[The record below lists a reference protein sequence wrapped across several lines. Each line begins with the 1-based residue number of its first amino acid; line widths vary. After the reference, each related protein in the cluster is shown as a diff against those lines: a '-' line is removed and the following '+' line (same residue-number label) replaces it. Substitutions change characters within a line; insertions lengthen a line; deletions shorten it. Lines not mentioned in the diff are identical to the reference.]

1 MSEITDLDEGS
12 IVEYSLAELGFVLV
26 FVLLLLSGWEINSNA
41 ANLEEEEKSRTELL
55 SQLEV
60 EKKQNQTLIKMIPHL
75 PPEATEFPDDF
86 MFIDK
91 REYLTLKAK
100 ADVAKQVIGSIAPK
114 LKDLDPSILEAIITM
129 ASSTQTPLDD
139 PLLVS
144 EAEQE
149 KLKTALD
156 KAKEDV
162 ARLKEELAEN
172 PVPLTTPDGGKVGTV
187 GFCTYEPPTAGS
199 KKVYGSSV
207 ALGTVLVEEDGV
219 TLVDKNSAIK
229 DGNFVDI
236 AGENY
241 DTTLVYEA
249 LSKWP
254 LGQKLSPKEFS
265 YRGAKFI
272 DIGNLPSDKRV
283 ACRFGMNHHTQIYSE
298 KTADMLEKIV
308 EGSFLRNSNISAAKF
323 LRQFPK
329 YDSIFQEKVKSQ
341 PVDQPSG
348 ERALEKINKGTS
360 SQVNNLEQEPQKLQ
374 KKSVLRTPT
383 KVLSRT
389 NPVYPR
395 NAKRRNT
402 AGVVELSYKVTTYGR
417 ATGITIVRES
427 PNGLGFGKASN
438 TALKQYFFQPATENG
453 VPILSEE
460 KRLVLRFK

>member
-41 ANLEEEEKSRTELL
+41 AELNKNKNSRAELERQVEALTKENRTLKDIIAL
-55 SQLEV
+55 
-60 EKKQNQTLIKMIPHL
+60 L
-75 PPEATEFPDDF
+75 PPEPIELPDEYTWVL
-86 MFIDK
+86 K
-91 REYLTLKAK
+91 SEYLALKEKEAWV
-100 ADVAKQVIGSIAPK
+100 DSITDPDSPSPTQVPY
-114 LKDLDPSILEAIITM
+114 
-129 ASSTQTPLDD
+129 DD
-139 PLLVS
+139 PIVISKS
-144 EAEQE
+144 ELEQ
-149 KLKTALD
+149 LKKALD
-156 KAKEDV
+156 KAKDDV
-162 ARLKEELAEN
+162 AQLKEKIAEN
-172 PVPLTTPDGGKVGTV
+172 PVPLTTPDGGKIGTV
-187 GFCTYEPPTAGS
+187 GFCTYKPPIAGS

-219 TLVDKNSAIK
+219 TLVEKNSAIK

-323 LRQFPK
+323 LQKFPK
-329 YDSIFQEKVKSQ
+329 YDLNFQEKVKSQ

-348 ERALEKINKGTS
+348 ER
-360 SQVNNLEQEPQKLQ
+360 
-374 KKSVLRTPT
+374 
-383 KVLSRT
+383 
-389 NPVYPR
+389 
-395 NAKRRNT
+395 
-402 AGVVELSYKVTTYGR
+402 
-417 ATGITIVRES
+417 
-427 PNGLGFGKASN
+427 GL
-438 TALKQYFFQPATENG
+438 
-453 VPILSEE
+453 
-460 KRLVLRFK
+460 